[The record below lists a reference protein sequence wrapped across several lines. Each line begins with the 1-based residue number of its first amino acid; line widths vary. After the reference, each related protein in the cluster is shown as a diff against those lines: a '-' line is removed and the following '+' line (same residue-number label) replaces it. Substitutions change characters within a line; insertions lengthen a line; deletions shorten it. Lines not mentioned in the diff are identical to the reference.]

1 MRPNTSARLTAAL
14 SSLLFLAAA
23 CARSHAAD
31 IAATGTVELVETDVA
46 PTVAGRVSRAWVD
59 EGAPV
64 RAGDTLMTLTSPTLP
79 ADLGARQARLAR
91 ATAEL
96 RDLERGARR
105 EDLARAAAE
114 LRAAEAE
121 AERTARDLARAVPL
135 ERSGG
140 ISTQQLDAARAA
152 ARNAAARRDAARQAL
167 ALLQAGTRAD
177 LVAAARARVAEATAD
192 LAASQTSAGELTLV
206 APADGVVLVRFVEVG
221 ELVAAYRPVLSLGD
235 ATRPWARV
243 YVNQHQLPGLRV
255 GAPVVG
261 HLDGLPDRPFGGRV
275 ASINPQAEF
284 SPRVALTEE
293 ERADLTFGVRVEF
306 HDTTGALKAGLPIT
320 VRLAA
325 PAAGGERVAAGGS
338 AP

>member
-1 MRPNTSARLTAAL
+1 MSDATTAAPASASGTVRRERAPARTTRRWPTQRWIHSAARATPASIGRVSAPTAARSTRAMAVATASSVRKQARGHRIHTRWRRSTAPSSGGGLTVTGSGGASMLGLDVTRWALARPDRARWRELGMCAAVANPAPGGRTRAGSSDRRMPARPTPDGPREPAPLPFRDNVRPRRGGLAPPDHDSPTRLTDMRPNTSARLTAAL

-31 IAATGTVELVETDVA
+31 ITATGTVELVETDVA

-121 AERTARDLARAVPL
+121 AERTARDL
-135 ERSGG
+135 S
-140 ISTQQLDAARAA
+140 
-152 ARNAAARRDAARQAL
+152 
-167 ALLQAGTRAD
+167 
-177 LVAAARARVAEATAD
+177 
-192 LAASQTSAGELTLV
+192 
-206 APADGVVLVRFVEVG
+206 
-221 ELVAAYRPVLSLGD
+221 
-235 ATRPWARV
+235 
-243 YVNQHQLPGLRV
+243 
-255 GAPVVG
+255 
-261 HLDGLPDRPFGGRV
+261 
-275 ASINPQAEF
+275 
-284 SPRVALTEE
+284 
-293 ERADLTFGVRVEF
+293 
-306 HDTTGALKAGLPIT
+306 
-320 VRLAA
+320 
-325 PAAGGERVAAGGS
+325 
-338 AP
+338 